1 MSPARP
7 TGASPIY
14 SCTSGHWDTLCGHLC
29 YQGRSRCRPLPGCLG
44 GWGGSSIKLEL
55 LGVQAKATPED
66 AKCVA
71 FFYPCILELRER
83 TTLKTFYGQLQISTL
98 VETIA
103 EHGFGHNIRLLIS
116 LFWEFAQV
124 LPIPPRRRG
133 TISRQS
139 SAGSALILTAPLS
152 LRNAITTVHL
162 WK

>member
-1 MSPARP
+1 MSPSA
-7 TGASPIY
+7 
-14 SCTSGHWDTLCGHLC
+14 WLF
-29 YQGRSRCRPLPGCLG
+29 
-44 GWGGSSIKLEL
+44 GWVGSSSIKHEL
-55 LGVQAKATPED
+55 LGVQAKVTPED